1 MKRNKVK
8 FITPIKMVRK
18 ATKILLRVTSENNEK
33 FSSPV
38 IFKTFSDAAKA
49 LGFTEQGIGKAYRSK
64 KSSMETSSCK
74 YDFKWLEP
82 EEPKQ
87 EPKQE
92 PSPKPKPGTAPKRNL
107 KLGLVKDSKTLNCF
121 ICEEPLTYEDRVR
134 DGNTVEMLNK
144 DGEVIR
150 NTYYDSIY
158 HIHEGMRIR
167 RNALIY
173 TANRG
178 NDIIVRGDGAI
189 FKVWWHNS
197 HSDCFEKRKK
207 EKLLE
212 RRKKEQQ
219 EWEDKMSD
227 PVKREEYYRS
237 KEREE
242 QEEKEL
248 RAKQREEIIAAIRG
262 GLPYKHLLEDC
273 TNEIRMLIEKEE
285 EAKFYRDIEAGLPF
299 SEEVANRLGMLEYAK
314 RYTSNHIDE
323 KRLQELKRIKREW
336 KAKGNN

>member
-1 MKRNKVK
+1 MR
-8 FITPIKMVRK
+8 
-18 ATKILLRVTSENNEK
+18 
-33 FSSPV
+33 
-38 IFKTFSDAAKA
+38 
-49 LGFTEQGIGKAYRSK
+49 
-64 KSSMETSSCK
+64 
-74 YDFKWLEP
+74 
-82 EEPKQ
+82 
-87 EPKQE
+87 
-92 PSPKPKPGTAPKRNL
+92 
-107 KLGLVKDSKTLNCF
+107 LVKDSKTLNCF

-144 DGEVIR
+144 DGDVIR
-150 NTYYDSIY
+150 HTYYDSIY
-158 HIHEGMRIR
+158 HIHKGTRIC
-167 RNALIY
+167 RNPLIY
-173 TANRG
+173 AANCG
-178 NDIIVRGDGAI
+178 NDIIIRGDGAI

-207 EKLLE
+207 DKILK

-219 EWEDKMSD
+219 EWEDKMSN
-227 PVKREEYYRS
+227 PVKREEYYIS

-262 GLPYKHLLEDC
+262 GLPYKHVLEDC
-273 TNEIRMLIEKEE
+273 TNEIRMLIEKEQ
-285 EAKFYRDIEAGLPF
+285 EAKFHRDIEAGLPF

>member
-1 MKRNKVK
+1 
-8 FITPIKMVRK
+8 MVRK
-18 ATKILLRVTSENNEK
+18 AMNILLRVTSDNNER

-38 IFKTFSDAAKA
+38 IFKTFSDAAKV

-64 KSSMETSSCK
+64 KFSMKNSSGK
-74 YDFKWLEP
+74 YDFEWLEP
-82 EEPKQ
+82 E

-107 KLGLVKDSKTLNCF
+107 KFGLVKDSKTLNCF
-121 ICEEPLTYEDRVR
+121 ICEEPLTYEDRVK

-144 DGEVIR
+144 DEEVIH

-158 HIHEGMRIR
+158 HIHKGTRIC
-167 RNALIY
+167 RNTLIY
-173 TANRG
+173 AANRG

-207 EKLLE
+207 DKLLE
-212 RRKKEQQ
+212 RRKKKQQ

-227 PVKREEYYRS
+227 PVKREEYYRL

-262 GLPYKHLLEDC
+262 GLPYKHVLEDC
-273 TNEIRMLIEKEE
+273 TKEIRMLIEKEE

-299 SEEVANRLGMLEYAK
+299 SEEVANRLDM
-314 RYTSNHIDE
+314 
-323 KRLQELKRIKREW
+323 
-336 KAKGNN
+336 

>member
-1 MKRNKVK
+1 MKRNKDK

-18 ATKILLRVTSENNEK
+18 AMNILLRVTSENNER

-64 KSSMETSSCK
+64 KSSMKNSNGK
-74 YDFKWLEP
+74 YDFEWLEP

-121 ICEEPLTYEDRVR
+121 ICEEPLTYEGRVR

-158 HIHEGMRIR
+158 HIHKGTRIC

-207 EKLLE
+207 DKLSE
-212 RRKKEQQ
+212 RRRKEQQ
-219 EWEDKMSD
+219 EWEDKISD

-248 RAKQREEIIAAIRG
+248 RAKQREEIISAIR

-323 KRLQELKRIKREW
+323 KRFQELKSIKREW

>member
-1 MKRNKVK
+1 MKRNKIK
-8 FITPIKMVRK
+8 FLTPIKMVRK
-18 ATKILLRVTSENNEK
+18 AMNILLRVTSENNER

-49 LGFTEQGIGKAYRSK
+49 LGFTEQGIRKAYRSK
-64 KSSMETSSCK
+64 KSSMKNSSGK
-74 YDFKWLEP
+74 YDFEWLEL
-82 EEPKQ
+82 E

-92 PSPKPKPGTAPKRNL
+92 PSPKSKPGAAPKRNL

-121 ICEEPLTYEDRVR
+121 ICEEPLTYEDRVK

-144 DGEVIR
+144 DGEVIC

-158 HIHEGMRIR
+158 RIHKGTRIC

-173 TANRG
+173 AANRG

-207 EKLLE
+207 DKILK
-212 RRKKEQQ
+212 RRKNEQQ
-219 EWEDKMSD
+219 EWEAKMSD
-227 PVKREEYYRS
+227 PVKREEYYRL

-262 GLPYKHLLEDC
+262 GPPYKHVLEDC
-273 TNEIRMLIEKEE
+273 TNGIRMLIEKKE
-285 EAKFYRDIEAGLPF
+285 EAKFYRDIKAGLPF

-314 RYTSNHIDE
+314 RYASNHTDK
-323 KRLQELKRIKREW
+323 KRLQELKRNRKL
-336 KAKGNN
+336 KAIIRT

>member
-1 MKRNKVK
+1 M
-8 FITPIKMVRK
+8 
-18 ATKILLRVTSENNEK
+18 
-33 FSSPV
+33 
-38 IFKTFSDAAKA
+38 
-49 LGFTEQGIGKAYRSK
+49 
-64 KSSMETSSCK
+64 
-74 YDFKWLEP
+74 
-82 EEPKQ
+82 
-87 EPKQE
+87 
-92 PSPKPKPGTAPKRNL
+92 
-107 KLGLVKDSKTLNCF
+107 VKDSKTLNCF

-144 DGEVIR
+144 DGEVIH
-150 NTYYDSIY
+150 NTYYNSIY
-158 HIHEGMRIR
+158 HIHKGTRIC

-173 TANRG
+173 AANRG
-178 NDIIVRGDGAI
+178 SNIIIRRDGAI

-207 EKLLE
+207 DKLFE

-227 PVKREEYYRS
+227 PVKREEYYRL

-314 RYTSNHIDE
+314 RHVNNHIDE
-323 KRLQELKRIKREW
+323 KDFKNLKELRENGKL
-336 KAKGNN
+336 KAIIEHRNHNFDEVMIYSLSDSLSVSLSSSR

>member
-1 MKRNKVK
+1 M
-8 FITPIKMVRK
+8 
-18 ATKILLRVTSENNEK
+18 
-33 FSSPV
+33 
-38 IFKTFSDAAKA
+38 
-49 LGFTEQGIGKAYRSK
+49 
-64 KSSMETSSCK
+64 
-74 YDFKWLEP
+74 
-82 EEPKQ
+82 
-87 EPKQE
+87 
-92 PSPKPKPGTAPKRNL
+92 
-107 KLGLVKDSKTLNCF
+107 VKDSKTLNCF

-144 DGEVIR
+144 DGKVIH

-158 HIHEGMRIR
+158 RIHKGRRIS

-173 TANRG
+173 AANHG
-178 NDIIVRGDGAI
+178 NDIIIRGDGTI

-197 HSDCFEKRKK
+197 HSDCFKKRKK
-207 EKLLE
+207 DKILK

-219 EWEDKMSD
+219 VWEDKMSD
-227 PVKREEYYRS
+227 PVKREEYYRL

-262 GLPYKHLLEDC
+262 GLPYKHVLEDC
-273 TNEIRMLIEKEE
+273 THGIRMLIEKEE

-314 RYTSNHIDE
+314 RYTSNHTDE
-323 KRLQELKRIKREW
+323 KRLQELKRNGKL
-336 KAKGNN
+336 KAIIRT

>member
-1 MKRNKVK
+1 
-8 FITPIKMVRK
+8 MVRK
-18 ATKILLRVTSENNEK
+18 ATNILLRVTSENNEK

-64 KSSMETSSCK
+64 KSSMKNSSGK
-74 YDFKWLEP
+74 YDFEWLEP

-92 PSPKPKPGTAPKRNL
+92 PSPKPKPGTEPKRNL

-144 DGEVIR
+144 DGDVIR
-150 NTYYDSIY
+150 HTYYDSTY
-158 HIHEGMRIR
+158 RIHKGMRIC

-207 EKLLE
+207 DKLLE
-212 RRKKEQQ
+212 RLKKEQQ

-248 RAKQREEIIAAIRG
+248 RAKHREEIIAAIRG

-323 KRLQELKRIKREW
+323 KRLQELKRIKRE
-336 KAKGNN
+336 

>member
-1 MKRNKVK
+1 MKN
-8 FITPIKMVRK
+8 
-18 ATKILLRVTSENNEK
+18 
-33 FSSPV
+33 SS
-38 IFKTFSDAAKA
+38 
-49 LGFTEQGIGKAYRSK
+49 G
-64 KSSMETSSCK
+64 K
-74 YDFKWLEP
+74 YDFELLEP
-82 EEPKQ
+82 E

-121 ICEEPLTYEDRVR
+121 ICEEPFTYEDRVR

-144 DGEVIR
+144 DGKVIR
-150 NTYYDSIY
+150 STYYDSIY
-158 HIHEGMRIR
+158 HIHKGTRIC
-167 RNALIY
+167 RNTLIY
-173 TANRG
+173 AANRG
-178 NDIIVRGDGAI
+178 NDIIIRGDGAI
-189 FKVWWHNS
+189 FKVWWNNS

-207 EKLLE
+207 DKILK

-227 PVKREEYYRS
+227 PVKREEYYRL

-262 GLPYKHLLEDC
+262 GLPYNHVLEDC
-273 TNEIRMLIEKEE
+273 TNGIRMLIEKEE

-299 SEEVANRLGMLEYAK
+299 SEEVANRLGMLEYTK
-314 RYTSNHIDE
+314 RYENNHIDE
-323 KRLQELKRIKREW
+323 KRLQELRENG
-336 KAKGNN
+336 KLKVIIRTKES

>member
-1 MKRNKVK
+1 MKN
-8 FITPIKMVRK
+8 
-18 ATKILLRVTSENNEK
+18 
-33 FSSPV
+33 SS
-38 IFKTFSDAAKA
+38 D
-49 LGFTEQGIGKAYRSK
+49 
-64 KSSMETSSCK
+64 K
-74 YDFKWLEP
+74 YDFEWLEP

-158 HIHEGMRIR
+158 HIHKGTRIC

-207 EKLLE
+207 HKLLKSRKRSNKNGKIKCPTQLNE
-212 RRKKEQQ
+212 KNIIDRKKE
-219 EWEDKMSD
+219 KNK
-227 PVKREEYYRS
+227 KRKS
-237 KEREE
+237 KE
-242 QEEKEL
+242 L
-248 RAKQREEIIAAIRG
+248 
-262 GLPYKHLLEDC
+262 
-273 TNEIRMLIEKEE
+273 
-285 EAKFYRDIEAGLPF
+285 
-299 SEEVANRLGMLEYAK
+299 NR
-314 RYTSNHIDE
+314 E
-323 KRLQELKRIKREW
+323 KR
-336 KAKGNN
+336 